1 MKYMNTMSTNMKIIN
16 LVLLVLIVIGT
27 YLLFTQ
33 DKWVAPLTN
42 YILSFDKSED
52 FKTGSRWTGKI
63 NAVKTD
69 CLFDGICSV
78 TVSGVEV
85 VVIQGMVALNEG
97 EEVGTLRGVES
108 IGDMQKY
115 IGKEANVFARR
126 INNQLFTLYGNND
139 FYIELK

>member
-1 MKYMNTMSTNMKIIN
+1 MSNKVKALN
-16 LVLLVLIVIGT
+16 VFLLVLIVIGIG
-27 YLLFTQ
+27 LLLTQ
-33 DKWVAPLTN
+33 DKWVTPLTN
-42 YILSFDKSED
+42 YILSFEQSED
-52 FKTGSRWTGKI
+52 VKVGSKWTGKI
-63 NAVKTD
+63 NSVRTD
-69 CLFDGICSV
+69 CIFDGICSV
-78 TVSGVEV
+78 TVSNVEV
-85 VVIQGMVALNEG
+85 VVIQGMVALSEG